1 MPGLEELKFPPDA
14 ASTGSVGGSP
24 RTRPREVTSPMPLGK
39 ARDLMQSLMARGC
52 SYAFALSCAQNEA
65 KEEARGG

>member
-1 MPGLEELKFPPDA
+1 MLPSDA
-14 ASTGSVGGSP
+14 TAMRDFMRANP
-24 RTRPREVTSPMPLGK
+24 PREVTSPMPLGK

-52 SYAFALSCAQNEA
+52 SYAFALSCAQNET